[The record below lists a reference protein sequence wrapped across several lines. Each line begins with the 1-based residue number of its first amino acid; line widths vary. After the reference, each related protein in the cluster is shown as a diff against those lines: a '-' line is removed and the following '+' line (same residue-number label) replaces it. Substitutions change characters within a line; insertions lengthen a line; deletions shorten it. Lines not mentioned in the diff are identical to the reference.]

1 MSKKTLVSNLI
12 TILYKGKKVALLL
25 FLVVMIFL
33 GFFLYQNIYKA
44 ITQNE
49 EIVILQGQLAL
60 EPVDISLFRKIL
72 RLMGEKKSAPDINAE
87 EMKNPF
93 LMYNAAEKEE

>member
-12 TILYKGKKVALLL
+12 TILYKGKKAASLL
-25 FLVVMIFL
+25 FLVVIIFL
-33 GFFLYQNIYKA
+33 GYFLYQNIYKA

-72 RLMGEKKSAPDINAE
+72 RLVREKKSTPDFDITE
-87 EMKNPF
+87 IKNPF
-93 LMYNAAEKEE
+93 LMYNTEEKEE